1 MIFIK
6 SDDLCVAL
14 LPNMMKYCYGLWV
27 LLSGSV
33 VNIDTIYG
41 HITFFL
47 WIHMISCDH
56 TWLILCNVLHHI
68 FLWRMVFMLYDFLHQ
83 VKFSSYFFNAS
94 WGFRPWIAVLSG
106 MDFAFMLLT
115 FAILCILKFNLQY
128 TTWRIA
134 YEAMINQFFICLC
147 KRDFKVCIYLKF
159 GKHGKLVNSVFA
171 NNRME
176 NFHFLICQRI
186 FCCLFTIWLKACL
199 NLRATFLSVI
209 KYHGFAFSIFFASV
223 TMYKSQSL

>member
-94 WGFRPWIAVLSG
+94 WGFRAMNCSSLRYGFCFYVIDLCN
-106 MDFAFMLLT
+106 FMRFEIQLKIHHMKDHLIFSKLLP
-115 FAILCILKFNLQY
+115 
-128 TTWRIA
+128 
-134 YEAMINQFFICLC
+134 
-147 KRDFKVCIYLKF
+147 
-159 GKHGKLVNSVFA
+159 
-171 NNRME
+171 
-176 NFHFLICQRI
+176 
-186 FCCLFTIWLKACL
+186 
-199 NLRATFLSVI
+199 
-209 KYHGFAFSIFFASV
+209 
-223 TMYKSQSL
+223 

>member
-1 MIFIK
+1 MKPSWVLLSTLCLIIPSHVYISYNKVMIFIK
-6 SDDLCVAL
+6 SDNLCVAL

-106 MDFAFMLLT
+106 MDFALMLLIV
-115 FAILCILKFNLQY
+115 AILCVLKFNLQY
-128 TTWRIA
+128 TTWRIT
-134 YEAMINQFFICLC
+134 YEAIIN
-147 KRDFKVCIYLKF
+147 
-159 GKHGKLVNSVFA
+159 
-171 NNRME
+171 
-176 NFHFLICQRI
+176 
-186 FCCLFTIWLKACL
+186 
-199 NLRATFLSVI
+199 
-209 KYHGFAFSIFFASV
+209 
-223 TMYKSQSL
+223 

>member
-1 MIFIK
+1 MQNGYSFFY
-6 SDDLCVAL
+6 STLPVYL
-14 LPNMMKYCYGLWV
+14 EWLYFLPNMMKYCYGLWV
-27 LLSGSV
+27 LLSSRV
-33 VNIDTIYG
+33 VNIDTICR

-47 WIHMISCDH
+47 WIHMISCDY
-56 TWLILCNVLHHI
+56 TWLIL
-68 FLWRMVFMLYDFLHQ
+68 
-83 VKFSSYFFNAS
+83 
-94 WGFRPWIAVLSG
+94 WIAVLSG
-106 MDFAFMLLT
+106 MDFTFMLLN

-134 YEAMINQFFICLC
+134 YEAIINQFFICLC
-147 KRDFKVCIYLKF
+147 KRDFKVRIYLKF

-171 NNRME
+171 NNRIE
-176 NFHFLICQRI
+176 NFHFMICQRI

-199 NLRATFLSVI
+199 NLCATFLSVI